1 MTSRIANV
9 GIALAC
15 LAAGMAVGLVG
26 GFVQA
31 MRVVVDAPWGIIAI
45 PWGFLLVLIVMVVVV
60 RGASWAL
67 ESRAGGFLALA
78 GWLLLT
84 LLLASQSGRGDVVI
98 AAGARQWMYLLGGSV
113 LGAAVATLPL
123 RMTGERT

>member
-1 MTSRIANV
+1 MTSRLANV
-9 GIALAC
+9 GIALGC
-15 LAAGMAVGLVG
+15 LAAGLVVGLVG

-31 MRVVVDAPWGIIAI
+31 MRVVVDAPWGIVAV
-45 PWGFLLVLIVMVVVV
+45 PWGFLLTLAVMLIVV

-67 ESRAGGFLALA
+67 QSRAGGFLALA

-84 LLLASQSGRGDVVI
+84 LLLASQYGRGDVII

-123 RMTGERT
+123 RLTPERA

>member
-1 MTSRIANV
+1 MSSPIVRVAV
-9 GIALAC
+9 ALGC
-15 LAAGMAVGLVG
+15 LAAGLVVGLVG

-31 MRVVVDAPWGIIAI
+31 MRSVVDAPWGIIVV
-45 PWGFLLVLIVMVVVV
+45 PWGLLLALVVMLIVV
-60 RGASWAL
+60 RGASWAM

-78 GWLLLT
+78 GWLTLT
-84 LLLASQSGRGDVVI
+84 LLLASQSARGDVII

-123 RMTGERT
+123 RLTPERA